1 MATKRRGIQLKED
14 SGSVVAF
21 PSAKPAKADPF
32 GSSSLRLVRLDQVV
46 PLQMCQFRADGIDA
60 DYVSD
65 LAQVYGIDDQA
76 IPPIVVFSESDV
88 VFCLADGFHRHD
100 AMIRA
105 GIVEAQ
111 VKVYQGDRLAAMRYA
126 LQSNT
131 HHGKRRT
138 LADAAFAYRHA
149 VAEGLCEPADVPAVA
164 ALLGISDRWARE
176 ITREVR
182 DQLNAERDAT
192 IQRLAE
198 EGKTQREIA
207 KQLGVSQMTVSRQ
220 LESKRNSSEMIQTDP
235 TPDLENKRKS
245 SESSQTASTPAP
257 LTLQQSP
264 PGDLYSGGTEVG
276 VIDQMLADG
285 VPLPEIATSVGLPLQ
300 HVVNRQSEVN
310 RQRRAR
316 ERYEL
321 ALQIDPRAQQ
331 AAVDLPRVLCD
342 TLNAFDGAPPAFQI
356 VKAMQPADRAA
367 YARVL
372 NALAEH
378 LDYAREA
385 LKVLDS

>member
-1 MATKRRGIQLKED
+1 MTTKRRGIQLKEGD
-14 SGSVVAF
+14 NGSVVAF
-21 PSAKPAKADPF
+21 PSAKPAKPDQF
-32 GSSSLRLVRLDQVV
+32 GTPVLKLISLKSVV
-46 PLQMCQFRADGIDA
+46 VDSACQFRVAGLDP
-60 DYVSD
+60 DYVVD
-65 LAQVYGIDDQA
+65 LAQVYAVDDQA
-76 IPPIVVFSESDV
+76 IPPIVLFSEPPFDV
-88 VFCLADGFHRHD
+88 FWLADGFHRHG
-100 AMIRA
+100 AMLDA
-105 GIVEAQ
+105 GIVEVVAS
-111 VKVYQGDRLAAMRYA
+111 VYRGDRRAAMRYA
-126 LQSNT
+126 LQANT

-149 VAEGLCEPADVPAVA
+149 VAEALCEPADVSAVA

-235 TPDLENKRKS
+235 TPDFEKKRNS
-245 SESSQTASTPAP
+245 SEITQTAPASAL

-264 PGDLYSGGTEVG
+264 PVDTAADQVG

-285 VPLPEIATSVGLPLQ
+285 LKQTDIATRLGVPLQQVMDRQA
-300 HVVNRQSEVN
+300 HVFRQ
-310 RQRRAR
+310 QCQKAR
-316 ERYEL
+316 VFPP
-321 ALQIDPRAQQ
+321 DPRAQQ
-331 AAVDLPRVLCD
+331 AAVDIPRILRD

>member
-1 MATKRRGIQLKED
+1 MTIKRRGIQLKEED
-14 SGSVVAF
+14 NGSVVAF
-21 PSAKPAKADPF
+21 PSARPADPF
-32 GSSSLRLVRLDQVV
+32 GSSSVKLVNLRQIVPDQI
-46 PLQMCQFRADGIDA
+46 CQLRADGLDA
-60 DYVSD
+60 DYVAD
-65 LAQVYGIDDQA
+65 LAQVYATDHDA
-76 IPPIVVFSESDV
+76 IPPIVVFAESDV
-88 VFCLADGFHRHD
+88 MFWLADGFHRHA
-100 AMIRA
+100 AMLDA

-111 VKVYQGDRLAAMRYA
+111 VKVYQGDRRAAMRYA
-126 LQSNT
+126 LQANT
-131 HHGKRRT
+131 HYGKRRT

-198 EGKTQREIA
+198 EGKSQREIA
-207 KQLGVSQMTVSRQ
+207 KQVGVTQQSISK
-220 LESKRNSSEMIQTDP
+220 LLYNKRNSSESCHPDL
-235 TPDLENKRKS
+235 TPDLDAERKS
-245 SESSQTASTPAP
+245 SEMHHPDSASAP
-257 LTLQQSP
+257 LTLHQSP
-264 PGDLYSGGTEVG
+264 PGDLYRGGTEVG

-285 VPLPEIATSVGLPLQ
+285 VPLPEIATRVGLPLQ

-321 ALQIDPRAQQ
+321 ALQVDPRAQQ
-331 AAVDLPRVLCD
+331 AAVDLPRVLRD

-385 LKVLDS
+385 LKVVDS